1 MFSHQDSAY
10 FLLRNPSDAVTLWL
24 ALDDVDEENGAI
36 SYVRGSHLHG
46 LRPHVASGVL
56 GFSRSLADWGEADAA
71 MSAVQRAA
79 PGDLLMHHGLTIHS
93 AGANNSATRYRRAIG
108 MIYYS
113 ATAEVDEA
121 AKAAYHEKLYK
132 DLQQKGRI

>member
-1 MFSHQDSAY
+1 M
-10 FLLRNPSDAVTLWL
+10 TLWL

-36 SYVRGSHLHG
+36 SYVRGSHLRG

-56 GFSRSLADWGEADAA
+56 GFSRSLLDWGEADAA
-71 MSAVQRAA
+71 ASAVQRAA
-79 PGDLLMHHGLTIHS
+79 PGDLLAHHGLTIHC
-93 AGANNSATRYRRAIG
+93 AGANNSATRFRRAIG

-121 AKAAYHEKLYK
+121 AKAAYHEKLYR
-132 DLQQKGRI
+132 DLQEKGRI